1 MPNLRRVGAL
11 AEDSAARFLI
21 ERGFTIV
28 TRRYKARHGE
38 IDLVALDGD
47 LLVMVEVKA
56 RQAPG
61 YRPEDSIGDA
71 KRRALF
77 LAAQAYLAD
86 VGEPEREIRFDLI
99 AMDVAGIRHYRD
111 IFSP

>member
-1 MPNLRRVGAL
+1 MPNLRRVGAS
-11 AEDSAARFLI
+11 AEDEAARFLI
-21 ERGFTIV
+21 DQGYTIV

-56 RQAPG
+56 RHAPG

-71 KRRALF
+71 KRRALY
-77 LAAQAYLAD
+77 LAAQQYLAD
-86 VGEPEREIRFDLI
+86 VEQPEREIRFDLV
-99 AMDVAGIRHYRD
+99 AMDAEGIRHHKD
-111 IFSP
+111 ILAP